1 MTREQLDEMEDYDQE
16 PFTGFNHYTLL
27 GENSENVRYAGTCKR
42 KAVRTLDPTIDC
54 VSLVIRHHL
63 SREEAR
69 AYYFGL
75 DDCSADTRMAPFYKN
90 EDGIFTLITRPTRPS
105 WPGPL
110 IIYCA
115 DGVPADNPFGESSW
129 EVAVA
134 PDGTL
139 MEPFDDFEGF

>member
-75 DDCSADTRMAPFYKN
+75 DDCRCGYPHGAVLQERRRHLHADHSADKTELARTS
-90 EDGIFTLITRPTRPS
+90 DHLLRRR
-105 WPGPL
+105 
-110 IIYCA
+110 CA
-115 DGVPADNPFGESSW
+115 GR
-129 EVAVA
+129 
-134 PDGTL
+134 
-139 MEPFDDFEGF
+139 